1 MRFSIPMATAFAACA
16 PAVAVQAA
24 VPAALAQVEAAMA
37 QSAAGWN
44 AGSLERFVAIYADDA
59 TFVGKDGLVQ
69 GKAAITARYRPSF
82 GSGGNMRGRL
92 SFDML
97 GHRVIGPA
105 QLLLFARWRLQS
117 ADATKPAETGMT
129 TLLFE
134 RRRDG
139 WKIVADHSS

>member
-1 MRFSIPMATAFAACA
+1 MRNWMIVAALALCA
-16 PAVAVQAA
+16 PVAAA
-24 VPAALAQVEAAMA
+24 PAAPTALAQVEAAMGL
-37 QSAAGWN
+37 SAAGWN

-69 GKAAITARYRPSF
+69 GKAAIAARYRPSF
-82 GSGGNMRGRL
+82 AGRANSRGRL
-92 SFDML
+92 SFDFL
-97 GHRVIGPA
+97 GHRVIGAA
-105 QLLLFARWRLQS
+105 QLLLFARWRLQPADS
-117 ADATKPAETGMT
+117 AKPAETGMT